1 MNNKKTNCYIE
12 FEKLD
17 YSLHSIKPKHQTV
30 CVDNVIHN
38 LTYYDPSL
46 FDYTIKKINPYQH
59 LNNPLLEDL
68 LMKIE
73 NNDPSIPKTK
83 QSKKIIKNSIDLAE
97 KERRKLK
104 QIALNKRR
112 ATII

>member
-1 MNNKKTNCYIE
+1 MDKKTNCFID

-17 YSLHSIKPKHQTV
+17 YSSKKENTV
-30 CVDNVIHN
+30 VVDNIVHN

-46 FDYTIKKINPYQH
+46 FDYTLPNKNPYKH

-68 LMKIE
+68 LMKID

-83 QSKKIIKNSIDLAE
+83 QAKKLIKNSIDMAE
-97 KERRKLK
+97 KERKKIKQKELNERRRK
-104 QIALNKRR
+104 
-112 ATII
+112 TII